1 MGFRER
7 FHEEIKKIISI
18 EDRPH
23 AVALGVAIGVLFG
36 ITPLFG
42 IKMPLA
48 VALAFIARGNIVATL
63 VVVGLADICTPALA
77 VLYYVEYKLGCL
89 IFSIGSHLA
98 SWDLIDEYDMMPS
111 WVRVLQ
117 KGLPLFVGSLALGAV
132 AAVPA
137 YGVVKLL
144 LEKIRRKKSDK
155 TTPSI

>member
-1 MGFRER
+1 
-7 FHEEIKKIISI
+7 
-18 EDRPH
+18 
-23 AVALGVAIGVLFG
+23 
-36 ITPLFG
+36 
-42 IKMPLA
+42 
-48 VALAFIARGNIVATL
+48 
-63 VVVGLADICTPALA
+63 
-77 VLYYVEYKLGCL
+77 
-89 IFSIGSHLA
+89 
-98 SWDLIDEYDMMPS
+98 MMPS